1 MPKTLTIAQIRQRLQ
16 QARSAYDAG
25 DYAKARALLKGI
37 DHPKAQAM
45 LAQIDAQAPAKTGFP
60 CLPMALFVGMV
71 GVIGFCW
78 HCAHDPNQHCARS
91 TLADTHSHLC
101 LHTCD
106 GGGLASPTNRN
117 SRAVLERCLFCFA
130 HHAQ

>member
-45 LAQIDAQAPAKTGFP
+45 LAQIDAQAPAKAGFP
-60 CLPMALFVGMV
+60 CLPMALFVGVV
-71 GVIGFCW
+71 GVMAFLAFC
-78 HCAHDPNQHCARS
+78 S
-91 TLADTHSHLC
+91 
-101 LHTCD
+101 
-106 GGGLASPTNRN
+106 
-117 SRAVLERCLFCFA
+117 
-130 HHAQ
+130 